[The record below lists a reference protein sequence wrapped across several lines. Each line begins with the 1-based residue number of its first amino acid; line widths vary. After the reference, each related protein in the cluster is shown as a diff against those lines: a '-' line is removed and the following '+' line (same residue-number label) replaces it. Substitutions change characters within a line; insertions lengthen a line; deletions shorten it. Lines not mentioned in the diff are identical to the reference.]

1 MVFNPSSALLQSIR
15 KSILS
20 KAVISMLLQRWVYVA
35 YINFIA
41 YQYGLPPI
49 LIAERIDDTVEMV
62 NWIYGHLYP
71 SRHREVADQLEKLI
85 F

>member
-1 MVFNPSSALLQSIR
+1 MDF
-15 KSILS
+15 
-20 KAVISMLLQRWVYVA
+20 
-35 YINFIA
+35 
-41 YQYGLPPI
+41 PPI

-62 NWIYGHLYP
+62 NRIYGHLYP

>member
-1 MVFNPSSALLQSIR
+1 
-15 KSILS
+15 
-20 KAVISMLLQRWVYVA
+20 MLLQRWVYVA

-41 YQYGLPPI
+41 YQYGLSPPI

-62 NWIYGHLYP
+62 NRIYGHLYP